1 MIFLYYFFAAV
12 LVFLGYKSLRGGIEY
27 LKFFETELAKPK
39 SKFTPFCSIIV
50 PCRGLDQDLH
60 ENLSALFQQN
70 FPDYEILFVIDDKAD
85 EAVKVIEEVSRKG
98 AKTAKLVVAGKATRS
113 SQKVHNLRQAILK
126 VSEKSEIFVFVDSDA
141 RPSKNWLR
149 NLVAPLQD
157 ETIGCAT
164 GYRWFVSKKNNF
176 ASRLRSVWNASI
188 ASALGANVKRNFC
201 WGGSTAIRRDVFE
214 RLNLREK
221 WRGTLSDDF
230 TLTNAMNAANLPIC
244 FVSQCLTATVEDCN
258 GRELLEFTTRQMK
271 ITRIY
276 APHLWKAS
284 LIGSFLFTAVFWS
297 GIVLLFFVSNF
308 HFWLTLTFLL
318 VIFAFGFVK
327 AWLRL
332 KAVKLAL
339 NDYEKELNHQ
349 LLSHLT
355 LWTISPLLYFYNCLC
370 ALFSRKIVW
379 RGIEYNLKSATET
392 EILSTNNRQLESI
405 E

>member
-1 MIFLYYFFAAV
+1 MIFLYYFFAAAG
-12 LVFLGYKSLRGGIEY
+12 VFLGYTSLRGGIEY
-27 LKFFETELAKPK
+27 LKFFEDELAKPE
-39 SKFTPFCSIIV
+39 SRFTPFCSVIV

-60 ENLSALFQQN
+60 ANLSSLFQQN
-70 FPDYEILFVIDDKAD
+70 FPDYEILFVVDDKAD
-85 EAVKVIEEVSRKG
+85 EAVTVIEEVSRQK
-98 AKTAKLVVAGKATRS
+98 AEIAKLVIAGRATDS
-113 SQKVHNLRQAILK
+113 SQKVHNLRQAILE
-126 VSEKSEIFVFVDSDA
+126 VSEKSETFVFVDSDA
-141 RPSKNWLR
+141 RPGKDWLR

-164 GYRWFVSKKNNF
+164 GYRWFVSRKNNF
-176 ASRLRSVWNASI
+176 ASRMRSVWNASI
-188 ASALGANVKRNFC
+188 ASALGANVKGNFC

-221 WRGTLSDDF
+221 WQGTLSDDF
-230 TLTNAMNAANLPIC
+230 TVTSAMKAENLPIC
-244 FVSQCLTATVEDCN
+244 FVPQCLTATVEDCN

-276 APHLWKAS
+276 AAHLWRAS
-284 LIGSFLFTAVFWS
+284 LVGSFLFTTTFWT
-297 GIVLLFFVSNF
+297 GIVLLFFISDF
-308 HFWLTLTFLL
+308 HFWLTLAFLF
-318 VIFAFGFVK
+318 VIFALGFVK

-339 NDYEKELNHQ
+339 YDYEKELNNQ

-355 LWTISPLLYFYNCLC
+355 LWTVSPLLYFYNCIA

-392 EILSTNNRQLESI
+392 EILSTNNR
-405 E
+405 

>member
-27 LKFFETELAKPK
+27 LKFFETELAKPE

-258 GRELLEFTTRQMK
+258 
-271 ITRIY
+271 
-276 APHLWKAS
+276 
-284 LIGSFLFTAVFWS
+284 
-297 GIVLLFFVSNF
+297 
-308 HFWLTLTFLL
+308 
-318 VIFAFGFVK
+318 
-327 AWLRL
+327 
-332 KAVKLAL
+332 
-339 NDYEKELNHQ
+339 
-349 LLSHLT
+349 
-355 LWTISPLLYFYNCLC
+355 
-370 ALFSRKIVW
+370 
-379 RGIEYNLKSATET
+379 
-392 EILSTNNRQLESI
+392 
-405 E
+405 

>member
-1 MIFLYYFFAAV
+1 MIFLYYFFAVV

-27 LKFFETELAKPK
+27 LKFFETELAKPE

-126 VSEKSEIFVFVDSDA
+126 VSEKSEVFVFVDSDT
-141 RPSKNWLR
+141 RPGKNWLR

-164 GYRWFVSKKNNF
+164 GYRWFIPKKNNF
-176 ASRLRSVWNASI
+176 ASELRSVWNASI

-221 WRGTLSDDF
+221 WQGTLSDDF
-230 TLTNAMNAANLPIC
+230 TVTSRMHEANLPIC
-244 FVSQCLTATVEDCN
+244 FVPQCLTATIEDCN

-276 APHLWKAS
+276 AAHLWKAS
-284 LIGSFLFTAVFWS
+284 LISSFLFTTIFWM
-297 GIVLLFFVSNF
+297 GIVLLFFVTDF
-308 HFWLTLTFLL
+308 HFWLTLASLF

-332 KAVKLAL
+332 KAVKLVL
-339 NDYEKELNHQ
+339 NDYEKELNRQ
-349 LLSHLT
+349 FLPHLT
-355 LWTISPLLYFYNCLC
+355 LWTISPLLYFYNCVC
-370 ALFSRKIVW
+370 ALFSGKIVW
-379 RGIEYNLKSATET
+379 RGIKYNLKSATET
-392 EILSTNNRQLESI
+392 EILTTNNGVVA
-405 E
+405 